1 MTLTLEESTFF
12 RKSFAWSDDHD
23 FTHGCVS
30 KRPSKESSEI
40 ELVIR
45 VFITYNISTTILCN
59 VCTNS
64 ADSAAKCEA

>member
-30 KRPSKESSEI
+30 KIPSKESSEI
-40 ELVIR
+40 ENEIG
-45 VFITYNISTTILCN
+45 LC
-59 VCTNS
+59 TS
-64 ADSAAKCEA
+64 DYELQK